1 MFVLQI
7 ILKFKIFFWLMKNPK
22 LKLFFLLFLLGFSSI
37 YSQYTEVI
45 NSNKPGFSDSP
56 YSVGTGVYQFESN
69 LFLRNTSIEPTFSIP
84 QSLGFDLLFRTGFL
98 IERLELNTQISY
110 QRDKVAF
117 KNIFTS
123 DYSSAGFREFT
134 IGAKYLFFQQEY
146 DDKSKEVR
154 SWKKR
159 MSFDT
164 NRLIPSIAIYVGINT
179 DFINDIYKTGNMSP
193 KLGLLFQQ
201 NLSTDFNLVSN
212 FFYDKIGTKFFE
224 YSYIITGT
232 YTLSNQ
238 WSAFFE
244 NQTVFQKHQNN
255 TNLGTGLAYLYS
267 KDLQVNTSAR
277 FLLEGKAQGF
287 YGGLG
292 ISYRINRHQDS
303 YKEINESGNDLEDTP
318 IKRYN
323 KKENGFFKRLFG
335 IFTKNNSKKTTRKR
349 RKRNN

>member
-134 IGAKYLFFQQEY
+134 IGAKYLLFQQEY
-146 DDKSKEVR
+146 DDKNKEVR

-159 MSFDT
+159 MAFDT
-164 NRLIPSIAIYVGINT
+164 KRLIPSVAIYAGLNT
-179 DFINDIYKTGNMSP
+179 DFVNDIYKTGSMSP
-193 KLGLLFQQ
+193 KAGILLQN
-201 NLSTDFNLVSN
+201 NLSNDFNVITN
-212 FFYDKIGTKFFE
+212 FYYDKIGTDFSEF
-224 YSYIITGT
+224 SYIVTGT
-232 YTLSNQ
+232 YTFSDR
-238 WSAFFE
+238 WSTFFE
-244 NQTVFQKHQNN
+244 NQTIFQKHQNN
-255 TNLGTGLAYLYS
+255 TSLGTGLAYLFT
-267 KDLQVNTSAR
+267 KDLQINTSAR
-277 FLLEGKAQGF
+277 LLSEGKSQGF
-287 YGGLG
+287 YGSVGV
-292 ISYRINRHQDS
+292 SYRINRHQDS
-303 YKEINESGNDLEDTP
+303 YKEINEGGDIVKDTP
-318 IKRYN
+318 VSRYN
-323 KKENGFFKRLFG
+323 KKENGFFKRLFS
-335 IFTKNNSKKTTRKR
+335 IFTKKGSKNSSSNR